1 MTQLDFSLLTVPV
14 AIIGGIATALYMP
27 QRVTYD
33 LDLLVHADDSAA
45 LGETLMQ
52 QGFRYDSALSIGG
65 ESWLARDGGV
75 LDVIAW
81 SEPWV
86 RAALSE
92 PARSP
97 EGQPVIG
104 LPWLVLMKL
113 KAARLRDTDDV
124 ARMVA
129 LATEDDLARIRAT
142 VARWQPEDLDDFASL
157 VTLGKL
163 EMGE

>member
-1 MTQLDFSLLTVPV
+1 L
-14 AIIGGIATALYMP
+14 I
-27 QRVTYD
+27 
-33 LDLLVHADDSAA
+33 
-45 LGETLMQ
+45 
-52 QGFRYDSALSIGG
+52 IGG

-75 LDVIAW
+75 LRGVAW
-81 SEPWV
+81 TEPWV
-86 RAALSE
+86 RGALSS

-113 KAARLRDTDDV
+113 KAARVRDTDDV

-129 LATEDDLARIRAT
+129 LASEADRATIRAT
-142 VARWQPEDLDDFASL
+142 VARWQPEDLAGFDSL
-157 VTLGKL
+157 VILGRL